1 MSDKEKIVA
10 NLMASGN
17 SGADGIGAGES
28 GKKKVLIEEVGGSSN
43 GSSVSDSSSLSGT
56 TTASGVQQQQ
66 QQQQHAPKVV
76 PVVPDEG
83 PSLMEQMM
91 AAQQQAKKK
100 DDVVKAKLKAK
111 EDKKA
116 LGGGFKKG
124 FFGGGSATKKPTKA
138 SSSSAKPPAS
148 TEHIPTIT
156 AKKAPKKT
164 GGGVV
169 LDDVQR
175 ALKEEEER
183 NPLMQQLKGGEWA
196 TDDLMGKLQ
205 SNPVLLRGLQN
216 PKCQEAMQLMQ
227 SDPTAAKKK
236 FEHDAEVGAFMQAFS
251 AVMAE
256 HFTRLGEQQAK
267 EEAQKN
273 PPPVPI
279 PEGNVEVGPLHA
291 QAMAREKERQGK
303 AGGAITEVNREEEA
317 RVKEIVQDDELRDLL
332 MDPKLQQILQECNDP
347 RKFQAHM
354 RDPVTAYKIKKLYDA
369 GLVGT
374 AK

>member
-10 NLMASGN
+10 NLMASGR
-17 SGADGIGAGES
+17 SGGDGTGAGDT
-28 GKKKVLIEEVGGSSN
+28 GKKKVLIEEVGGAQ
-43 GSSVSDSSSLSGT
+43 GSGESDSSLSGT
-56 TTASGVQQQQ
+56 ATGAAGQQP
-66 QQQQHAPKVV
+66 APKVV

-100 DDVVKAKLKAK
+100 DDAVKAKLKAK

-124 FFGGGSATKKPTKA
+124 FFGGGGATKKSGKPPA
-138 SSSSAKPPAS
+138 SSAKPSAS
-148 TEHIPTIT
+148 DEQIPTIT
-156 AKKAPKKT
+156 AKKDAKKKA

-175 ALKEEEER
+175 ALREEEER

-205 SNPVLLRGLQN
+205 SNPILLRGLQN

-317 RVKEIVQDDELRDLL
+317 RVKEIVQDDELRNLL